1 MILLNIILATFA
13 VGAISVLAAAWLS
26 TALHTGVLG
35 QMISLSAGLLLG
47 TAILHLIPEALESQ
61 PDFQVLARTML
72 IGLLAFFLLEKS
84 SVLRH
89 SHHHEGDGHNHG
101 HGHDRAAAGPG
112 GLLILVGDSVHDLAD
127 GVMIAAA
134 LMVDVRLGWMT
145 ALAIAAHEVP
155 QKLGNF
161 IVLLNAGLSRA
172 RAIVYTIFAGASA
185 MIGGVLAYVALS
197 QSREWLPHVV
207 VLAAAS
213 FIYIAL
219 VDIVPDLH
227 RRDSRR
233 ESVIQVLLLLLGV
246 GVSALVTASLHS
258 G

>member
-1 MILLNIILATFA
+1 MILLHILAATFA
-13 VGAISVLAAAWLS
+13 VGAISVLSAAWLS
-26 TALHTGVLG
+26 KALHTGVLA

-61 PDFQVLARTML
+61 PDFSILARTML
-72 IGLLAFFLLEKS
+72 IGLLAFFLLEKF

-89 SHHHEGDGHNHG
+89 SHHHEGDGHDHG

-112 GLLILVGDSVHDLAD
+112 GMLILVGDSIHDLAD

-134 LMVDVRLGWMT
+134 MMIDIRLGWMT
-145 ALAIAAHEVP
+145 AMAIAAHEVP
-155 QKLGNF
+155 QKLGDF
-161 IVLLNAGLSRA
+161 IVLLNAGFSRSRA
-172 RAIVYTIFAGASA
+172 IAYTVVAGIAA
-185 MIGGVLAYVALS
+185 MAGGGLAYAAFS
-197 QSREWLPHVV
+197 QSKDWLPHVV

-233 ESVIQVLLLLLGV
+233 ESAIQVLLLLLGV
-246 GVSALVTASLHS
+246 GISALVTASLHS